1 MSRLPSILPKYQRLS
16 VQADI
21 ATNKTISRA
30 SNPLIDLFK
39 VIAAQL
45 ITLHHL
51 ACYGPLAQATE
62 KLAPNL
68 AEGLFTYARMVVQV
82 FLVLGGYLAARS
94 ALNLF
99 DVAHQRKPQAQPW
112 NLIANRY
119 LRLTIPFLAAL
130 VIAVF
135 CSAFVRHALGDEF
148 VPAAPTQTQ
157 WIAHIFL
164 LHGVLGFDSLSAGA
178 WYVAIDFQLF
188 VLLIGLM
195 AYGQRRARAQGKP
208 PGGLERGIGLILG
221 MGLLAL
227 FWFNRDARFDS
238 WAVYFFAAYAL
249 GFAAYCIEQST
260 IQKTLDLPTA
270 SRTTL
275 YLFFAAVVIALC
287 IDFRGRLLVALCASL
302 ALIFCQQGRW
312 LHWVPLRI
320 QQALQKLGQ
329 ISYAQF
335 LVGFPILLVVNGLLV
350 EYAVNVNDM
359 SGLNLI
365 GIWLITWALT
375 VWVAQHF
382 YALIELPASALK
394 VDTEP
399 FIQILKMRCLR
410 IEIWFR
416 RKIYRLKRLRG

>member
-1 MSRLPSILPKYQRLS
+1 MPEYHRLS
-16 VQADI
+16 AQADV
-21 ATNKTISRA
+21 ATNKITFRA
-30 SNPLIDLFK
+30 SNPLIDLLK

-99 DVAHQRKPQAQPW
+99 DVAHQRKPQAQPL

-135 CSAFVRHALGDEF
+135 CSAFVRQTLGDEF
-148 VPAAPTQTQ
+148 VPTAPTQTQ

-188 VLLIGLM
+188 ALLIGLM
-195 AYGQRRARAQGKP
+195 AYGQRRAHIQGKP

-227 FWFNRDARFDS
+227 FWFNRDARFDN
-238 WAVYFFAAYAL
+238 WAVYFFAAYVL

-260 IQKTLDLPTA
+260 IQKTLDLPTT
-270 SRTTL
+270 SRTAL
-275 YLFFAAVVIALC
+275 YLFFAAVVLALC
-287 IDFRGRLLVALCASL
+287 IDFRGRLLVALCAAL
-302 ALIFCQQGRW
+302 TLIFCQQATWLRW
-312 LHWVPLRI
+312 LP
-320 QQALQKLGQ
+320 QQILQKLGQ

-335 LVGFPILLVVNGLLV
+335 LVGFPIGLIVNSLLTD
-350 EYAVNVNDM
+350 YAESAHHM
-359 SGLNLI
+359 SGFSLTM
-365 GIWLITWALT
+365 IWLATWALT

-382 YALIELPASALK
+382 YTLIEVPASALK
-394 VDTEP
+394 VD
-399 FIQILKMRCLR
+399 IYYLGKILNTRSLR
-410 IEIWFR
+410 MQMSIR
-416 RKIYRLKRLRG
+416 RKLYRLKRLRG

>member
-1 MSRLPSILPKYQRLS
+1 MSRIPSILPEYHRLS
-16 VQADI
+16 VQADV
-21 ATNKTISRA
+21 ATNKTIFRA

-39 VIAAQL
+39 VLAAQL

-94 ALNLF
+94 ALNLVDGLF
-99 DVAHQRKPQAQPW
+99 DVAHQRKPQAQPL

-135 CSAFVRHALGDEF
+135 CSAFVRHTLGDEF

-195 AYGQRRARAQGKP
+195 AYGQRRAREQGKP
-208 PGGLERGIGLILG
+208 PSGLERGIGLILG

-227 FWFNRDARFDS
+227 FWFNRDTRFDN

-260 IQKTLDLPTA
+260 IQKTLPLSSA
-270 SRTTL
+270 SRTAL
-275 YLFFAAVVIALC
+275 YLFFAAVVLALC
-287 IDFRGRLLVALCASL
+287 IDFRGRLLVALCVAL
-302 ALIFCQQGRW
+302 ALIFCQQATW
-312 LHWVPLRI
+312 LSRLP
-320 QQALQKLGQ
+320 QQALQKFGQ

-335 LVGFPILLVVNGLLV
+335 LVGFPVLLVINSLLTHFVESIDHINGF
-350 EYAVNVNDM
+350 
-359 SGLNLI
+359 GLTM
-365 GIWLITWALT
+365 IWLATWAIT
-375 VWVAQHF
+375 VLVARVF
-382 YALIELPASALK
+382 YAQIEVPAHTLKIELTLLNKIIPYGIQTLRAL
-394 VDTEP
+394 
-399 FIQILKMRCLR
+399 
-410 IEIWFR
+410 R
-416 RKIYRLKRLRG
+416 RTKSNG